1 MEVKQMGMGQAIS
14 REVAAVCCNSC
25 GRPLELWCE
34 DCGCPVSCH
43 DFIYPKAG
51 ERVPY
56 CLWDF
61 GPCRKEIRPVFLTA
75 VEAWLRD
82 RERRL
87 PERRQAA

>member
-1 MEVKQMGMGQAIS
+1 MVIGQAIS
-14 REVAAVCCNSC
+14 RELAAVCCDRC

-43 DFIYPKAG
+43 DFIYPRAD
-51 ERVPY
+51 ERLPY

-61 GPCRKEIRPVFLTA
+61 GPCPKERRSVFLTA

-82 RERRL
+82 REPHL